1 MKFLRNNFAYILLAL
16 IAVVLIFVTI
26 SLQVAILSTGETPN
40 SRSIFYTLRQQLAEL
55 IQPATDTPGT
65 TSATVGQPTATVA
78 VVPTNTPNVIIVQ
91 PSPLPATPT
100 TALALPTATMVAAT
114 DPTMTTV
121 QVPGISNASALATRL
136 AAPTATP
143 LMATTALPPVPTATL
158 TLSPQNAPTDMPTDM
173 PTDTPTDTPQN
184 TPQNTPLAAADFRI
198 GYVEGDPE
206 CDAITALMQL
216 VLEREFN
223 LRIATVPFP
232 EPAELFAQ
240 LASKLAEERVDV
252 SFCYRDPRDR
262 SYLQQYFGFMIFIG
276 SGYRQVDNQK
286 YIIMSNAAVKSPI
299 ERGNPCLYRF
309 LTNLNLTDVD
319 LRSGDVAA
327 WYQSHADQVANW
339 TRCE

>member
-114 DPTMTTV
+114 NPTMTTV

-143 LMATTALPPVPTATL
+143 LVATTALPPVPTATL
-158 TLSPQNAPTDMPTDM
+158 ALSPQNAPTD
-173 PTDTPTDTPQN
+173 TPQN
-184 TPQNTPLAAADFRI
+184 TPTDTSQNIPLAAADFRI

-206 CDAITALMQL
+206 CSAITTLMQL
-216 VLEREFN
+216 VLAREFN
-223 LRIATVPFP
+223 LRIATVPFA
-232 EPAELFAQ
+232 EPADLFAQ

-276 SGYRQVDNQK
+276 SGYRQVDDQK

-327 WYQSHADQVANW
+327 WYQIHADQVASW

>member
-65 TSATVGQPTATVA
+65 TLATVGQPTATVA

-100 TALALPTATMVAAT
+100 TAPTTAPVLPTATMVAAT
-114 DPTMTTV
+114 NPTMTTV
-121 QVPGISNASALATRL
+121 QVPGISNAGALATRL

-143 LMATTALPPVPTATL
+143 PVATTAVPSAPTATL
-158 TLSPQNAPTDMPTDM
+158 NLPPQNP
-173 PTDTPTDTPQN
+173 PTDTPQN
-184 TPQNTPLAAADFRI
+184 IPQNIPQNTPPVAADFRI

-206 CDAITALMQL
+206 CDAITGLMQL

-223 LRIATVPFP
+223 LRITTVLFSD
-232 EPAELFAQ
+232 PAALFTQ
-240 LASKLAEERVDV
+240 LASKRADERVDV

-276 SGYRQVDNQK
+276 SGYRQVGDQK

-327 WYQSHADQVANW
+327 WYQSHAEQVASW

>member
-65 TSATVGQPTATVA
+65 TLATVGQPTATVA

-114 DPTMTTV
+114 NPTMTTV

-143 LMATTALPPVPTATL
+143 LVATTALPPVPTATL
-158 TLSPQNAPTDMPTDM
+158 ALPPQN
-173 PTDTPTDTPQN
+173 TPTDTPQN
-184 TPQNTPLAAADFRI
+184 TPTDTSQNIPLAAADFRI

-206 CDAITALMQL
+206 CGAITALMQL

-223 LRIATVPFP
+223 LRIATVPFA
-232 EPAELFAQ
+232 EPADLFAQ

-276 SGYRQVDNQK
+276 SGYRQVDDQK

-327 WYQSHADQVANW
+327 WYQSHADQVASW